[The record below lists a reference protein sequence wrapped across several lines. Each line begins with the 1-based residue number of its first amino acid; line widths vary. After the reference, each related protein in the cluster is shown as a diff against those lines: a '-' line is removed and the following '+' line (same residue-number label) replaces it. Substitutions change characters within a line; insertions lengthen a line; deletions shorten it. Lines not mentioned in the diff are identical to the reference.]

1 MKGGKLMK
9 VKDVMSTNIVCIEPN
24 ESAAVAARLLSRFN
38 IGALPVCTKDGRLRG
53 MVTDRDI
60 VLRCVAADD
69 DAQTVKVS
77 EIMTRRIYSVDAQDS
92 VQNASALMARQ
103 QIRRLPV
110 EEGGKLVGMVSLG
123 DVAKLH
129 DYSMEAADALS
140 EISMNTKKL

>member
-1 MKGGKLMK
+1 MK
-9 VKDVMSTNIVCIEPN
+9 VKEVMTTNVVCIEPN

-69 DAQTVKVS
+69 DARTVKVS

-103 QIRRLPV
+103 QVRRLPV
-110 EEGGKLVGMVSLG
+110 EEDGKLVGMVSLG

-129 DYSMEAADALS
+129 DYSMEAAEALG
-140 EISMNTKKL
+140 EISVNTKKL

>member
-1 MKGGKLMK
+1 MK
-9 VKDVMSTNIVCIEPN
+9 VKDVMSTNVVCVEPN

-38 IGALPVCTKDGRLRG
+38 VGALPVCTKDGRLRG

-77 EIMTRRIYSVDAQDS
+77 DIMTRRIYSSDAQES
-92 VQNASALMARQ
+92 IQNASALMARGQ
-103 QIRRLPV
+103 VRRLPV

-123 DVAKLH
+123 DVAKLQ
-129 DYSMEAADALS
+129 D
-140 EISMNTKKL
+140 